1 MHTVYTI
8 SQQEGT
14 TVTLLIRNVCVE
26 DIAEY
31 TCVAENVRTKTHL
44 ELTAEKEEK
53 VQVESS
59 SPAEQVCRKGQDM
72 NFKVNLAANQLKQPT
87 VKWMFNGKEIKSSER
102 VSREGLAT
110 NSIFFC
116 FLLVTIDLSGGQI
129 NDPLLQKTLSFVPT
143 SNSRLRPMNGF
154 LS

>member
-1 MHTVYTI
+1 M
-8 SQQEGT
+8 
-14 TVTLLIRNVCVE
+14 TLLIRNVCVE

-59 SPAEQVCRKGQDM
+59 SPAEQVCKKGQDM
-72 NFKVNLAANQLKQPT
+72 NFKVNLAANQLKEPT

-102 VSREGLAT
+102 VSRDAKAT
-110 NSIFFC
+110 AIQESFRFINSKCTLMISIFFRS
-116 FLLVTIDLSGGQI
+116 LPHSAALKLA
-129 NDPLLQKTLSFVPT
+129 
-143 SNSRLRPMNGF
+143 
-154 LS
+154 

>member
-1 MHTVYTI
+1 M
-8 SQQEGT
+8 
-14 TVTLLIRNVCVE
+14 TLLIRNVCVE

-59 SPAEQVCRKGQDM
+59 SPAEQVCKKGQDM
-72 NFKVNLAANQLKQPT
+72 SFKVNLAANQLKEPT

-102 VSREGLAT
+102 VSCRAEQVQR
-110 NSIFFC
+110 C
-116 FLLVTIDLSGGQI
+116 
-129 NDPLLQKTLSFVPT
+129 
-143 SNSRLRPMNGF
+143 
-154 LS
+154 

>member
-1 MHTVYTI
+1 M
-8 SQQEGT
+8 
-14 TVTLLIRNVCVE
+14 TLLIRNVCVE

-59 SPAEQVCRKGQDM
+59 SPAEQVCKKGQDM
-72 NFKVNLAANQLKQPT
+72 NFKVNLAANQLKEPT

-102 VSREGLAT
+102 VSRAEGCQSNSSSRIQHLRFINSKCT
-110 NSIFFC
+110 LMISIFSDRY
-116 FLLVTIDLSGGQI
+116 LIQPHS
-129 NDPLLQKTLSFVPT
+129 S
-143 SNSRLRPMNGF
+143 
-154 LS
+154 